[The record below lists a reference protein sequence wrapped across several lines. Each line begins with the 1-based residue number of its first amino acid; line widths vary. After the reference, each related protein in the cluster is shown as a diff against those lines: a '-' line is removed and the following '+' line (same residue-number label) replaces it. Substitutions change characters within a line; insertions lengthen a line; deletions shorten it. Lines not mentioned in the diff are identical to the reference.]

1 MLYSLEDNFFIAAE
15 HERLEELYNLIMNAQ
30 SIDDIAE
37 NFNLDDVIPYYKLE
51 DLKKEA
57 KFLYEEIK

>member
-15 HERLEELYNLIMNAQ
+15 YERLEELYNLIMNAQ

-37 NFNLDDVIPYYKLE
+37 KFNLDDVIPYYKLE